1 MIRQSASLNCQTIWD
16 YRPTVVT
23 ATLAMFQLNN
33 VPSAR
38 KCQAQSRHH
47 PRRRRK
53 VCHVRLGTRPWYEAV
68 VRKQVTDTPPGRRG
82 VTAGRRRARRRRDSK
97 ESEAQRRAHP
107 PSRPPGRPRRRH
119 SARRHS
125 ARRHRRHERACSNQ
139 QHSRAT
145 TTRSRPNTA
154 QSGPRTIWCALS
166 RRGASEGR
174 IGAVVVLVWVASAG
188 AGWVVRRV
196 DRTAVFVCR
205 PKGAA
210 YHTWGCVRLVRVR
223 FAALLDEAVVGR
235 VGSQRRGGR
244 HQHSKHSASR
254 EAAGDTMS
262 LAASVSVL
270 WRCPTLPQPIGCST
284 IGAAGLSFQVR
295 NVAGRFPGA
304 VTTTR
309 LFVQHAPP
317 VLVGGVG

>member
-23 ATLAMFQLNN
+23 ATLAVFQLNN
-33 VPSAR
+33 ILWAR
-38 KCQAQSRHH
+38 KCQTQSRHH
-47 PRRRRK
+47 PRRRRR

-68 VRKQVTDTPPGRRG
+68 VRKQVTDTPPVRRG
-82 VTAGRRRARRRRDSK
+82 VAASRRRARRRRNSK
-97 ESEAQRRAHP
+97 DSEAQRRAHP

-174 IGAVVVLVWVASAG
+174 IGVVVARVCNQHRCRFGLKGGASV
-188 AGWVVRRV
+188 GWW
-196 DRTAVFVCR
+196 C
-205 PKGAA
+205 GS
-210 YHTWGCVRLVRVR
+210 
-223 FAALLDEAVVGR
+223 GR
-235 VGSQRRGGR
+235 EPCVGSRPGLLSGKSAVERDISTASIRQGRDSIQRAVKRP
-244 HQHSKHSASR
+244 
-254 EAAGDTMS
+254 E
-262 LAASVSVL
+262 
-270 WRCPTLPQPIGCST
+270 T
-284 IGAAGLSFQVR
+284 I
-295 NVAGRFPGA
+295 
-304 VTTTR
+304 
-309 LFVQHAPP
+309 
-317 VLVGGVG
+317 